1 MKSSASRSRCL
12 WLLTL
17 ILLTSCLEKQA
28 ELGVLPVGDT
38 VVVDELKVQRGNTSV
53 GEQLFTGLAY
63 AVTEEGDTLVKDF
76 YVNGKLHGLSQ
87 AWYANGQVQHERTYE
102 HGKKVGQHQGWWS
115 NGQRKFQY
123 SFQEDE
129 YHGEVKEWYENGMPY
144 RQFTYEAGY
153 EEGPQK
159 MWRSDG
165 KLYANY
171 VVKNKRIYGLS
182 GRKVCKSL
190 WKG

>member
-1 MKSSASRSRCL
+1 MKSSPLLSCCL

-17 ILLTSCLEKQA
+17 SVLLSCSEKHA
-28 ELGVLPVGDT
+28 ER
-38 VVVDELKVQRGNTSV
+38 VVRIVELKVQRGNTYV
-53 GEQLFTGLAY
+53 GEQLFTGLALELNE
-63 AVTEEGDTLVKDF
+63 AGDTLLRDH
-76 YVNGKLHGLSQ
+76 YLEGKLHGLSQ
-87 AWYANGQVQHERTYE
+87 AWYATGQVQHERTYE

-129 YHGEVKEWYENGMPY
+129 YHGEVKEWYENGMRY

-171 VVKNKRIYGLS
+171 VVKNNRIYGLS